1 MGAVESHPDV
11 QRYEGQL
18 PERAGWQAPKVS
30 IAKQD
35 DKYVMGKVGH
45 DGKPDGHKP
54 IRSCDHCPDILF
66 FIGWVI
72 STLVLIV
79 LGLRFGIAD
88 TMSVYDDDAGA
99 TAKGK
104 QGVAAIFML
113 TIIFAIAV
121 SFLWVTMSARL
132 GYYIIQTFI
141 GVGVSALVLVGL
153 IEGAATNQRKMP
165 RRPLLSP
172 HRISRSST
180 ERACGS
186 FSTRPGATVAA
197 HRARTRL

>member
-1 MGAVESHPDV
+1 MSTILGLASGPLLVARNHKTPAHAVVITVRTTIQPTK
-11 QRYEGQL
+11 R
-18 PERAGWQAPKVS
+18 
-30 IAKQD
+30 
-35 DKYVMGKVGH
+35 
-45 DGKPDGHKP
+45 P
-54 IRSCDHCPDILF
+54 ISL
-66 FIGWVI
+66 
-72 STLVLIV
+72 LKV

-172 HRISRSST
+172 TESLDPRASEHAALSARDRGRPSRHT
-180 ERACGS
+180 A
-186 FSTRPGATVAA
+186 
-197 HRARTRL
+197 RARASDRPHRDGPPPPLEHARARA